1 MCVGHPFCPVQPQ
14 FDLIPSEQLHWSILG
29 IQGLARGD
37 LNGGN
42 DGEQMLL
49 CQFYPVRFILQPRG
63 LNL

>member
-14 FDLIPSEQLHWSILG
+14 FHLKSSEQLHWSILG

-49 CQFYPVRFILQPRG
+49 CQFYPL
-63 LNL
+63 